1 METEKSS
8 VKEVGETPTPP
19 PQVPAIHYPS
29 GLKRA
34 IIVIG
39 VLFGV
44 FVCALDISIIAT
56 AIPKITSEFN
66 SLADVGWYGS
76 SFFLTLAVTQ
86 SVWGKLYKY
95 YSLRGCFIASILVF
109 EIGSIIC
116 ALAPNSPAFIVG
128 RAVQGMGG
136 AGSTLGSYAI
146 AAFIA
151 PPEKVPIIIGLIGCT
166 FSVASVVGPLLGGV
180 FTDSVTWR
188 WCFWINLPIGAVTI
202 GSVFLYFRTPAH
214 AKGSAKTPL
223 REILLSFDPLGV
235 LLLLGSLLCY
245 FLVLQWG
252 GISKAWNLSTI
263 IGLLV
268 GWILIS
274 AAFAAN
280 EWWQGERALLVLRIL
295 KIRGIAAVAAFV
307 LFMYGA
313 YFALL
318 YNVPLY
324 FQAVNGL
331 SARDSGIRTIPAILA
346 TSATSMISSI
356 VISKVGVFQPFLI
369 AGGALAAI
377 GVGLIYTFDLDTSLG
392 KEIGYQI
399 IFGVGTGV
407 VQIPAT
413 VGGAL
418 ASNEDKAVS
427 LSTVWN
433 VPRYVSGIDAHE
445 VLLIG
450 AGGLQ
455 DAFNGETLRGV
466 RQAFVDGLKGAWALG
481 VAMFCVSFFCVFIA
495 KWPGYLVPE
504 VAGKDEGQAGDS
516 GDMAA
521 SAEVF
526 DDKDE
531 FARQL
536 YVTTPCD
543 NRRTMLAT
551 PSLSLLAIAATST
564 GPDRDYAGSDYQGQE
579 FRDFQ
584 PIKVA
589 MHGEK
594 ETNPPHGAYAPR
606 SNSMLA
612 GSISEHGRPLGCNI
626 TPTFVGGLEL
636 DDEEIA
642 IVGQEALRHSI
653 IRLGAMLQ
661 DIGEETRQHGP
672 DELSDVEQPLQ
683 DKEVKELIGRLFRLL
698 GRVNGPG
705 GFRYY

>member
-1 METEKSS
+1 MSQLADETSKMESEKSS
-8 VKEVGETPTPP
+8 AKEAGERTPP
-19 PQVPAIHYPS
+19 PEVPAIHYPS

-44 FVCALDISIIAT
+44 FVFALDISIIAT

-76 SFFLTLAVTQ
+76 AFFLTLAVTQ

-95 YSLRGCFIASILVF
+95 YSLRGCFIASIFVF

-116 ALAPNSPAFIVG
+116 ALAPNSPALIVG
-128 RAVQGMGG
+128 RAIQGMGG

-151 PPEKVPIIIGLIGCT
+151 PPEEVPIIIGLIGCT
-166 FSVASVVGPLLGGV
+166 FSVASVVGPLLGGI

-202 GSVFLYFRTPAH
+202 RSVFLFFRTPAH

-252 GISKAWNLSTI
+252 GISKAWNSSTI

-274 AAFAAN
+274 VSFAVN
-280 EWWQGERALLVLRIL
+280 EWWQGERALVVLRIL
-295 KIRGIAAVAAFV
+295 KIRGIAAVSAFV

-313 YFALL
+313 YFAVL

-331 SARDSGIRTIPAILA
+331 SAHDSGIRTIPVILA

-369 AGGALAAI
+369 AGVALAAI
-377 GVGLIYTFDLDTSLG
+377 GAGLIYTFDLNTSLG

-407 VQIPAT
+407 VQIPAM

-427 LSTVWN
+427 LSTVCVTQFYSAALVIAATDSIMNNLILKN
-433 VPRYVSGIDAHE
+433 VPRYVSGIDPHE

-450 AGGLQ
+450 AGGLEY
-455 DAFNGETLRGV
+455 AFNGETLRGV

-481 VAMFCVSFFCVFIA
+481 VALFCVSFFCVFIA
-495 KWPGYLVPE
+495 KWPGKLVPE
-504 VAGKDEGQAGDS
+504 VAEKDEGQAGDS
-516 GDMAA
+516 GDKAA
-521 SAEVF
+521 SAEV
-526 DDKDE
+526 
-531 FARQL
+531 
-536 YVTTPCD
+536 
-543 NRRTMLAT
+543 
-551 PSLSLLAIAATST
+551 
-564 GPDRDYAGSDYQGQE
+564 
-579 FRDFQ
+579 
-584 PIKVA
+584 
-589 MHGEK
+589 
-594 ETNPPHGAYAPR
+594 
-606 SNSMLA
+606 
-612 GSISEHGRPLGCNI
+612 
-626 TPTFVGGLEL
+626 
-636 DDEEIA
+636 
-642 IVGQEALRHSI
+642 
-653 IRLGAMLQ
+653 
-661 DIGEETRQHGP
+661 
-672 DELSDVEQPLQ
+672 
-683 DKEVKELIGRLFRLL
+683 
-698 GRVNGPG
+698 
-705 GFRYY
+705 